1 MKLRVCA
8 LVSALLVGATLAAQ
22 AGPREDALHALD
34 LCAAIVDEHAKVAC
48 YDQAAAQLRAA
59 LNAPVTPHPPTESE
73 QKSWFGFD
81 LGNIFGSSP
90 AQQTTPQQFGS
101 ENVPPPPAPAN
112 EPPPPGPIDSIT
124 AKVNNF
130 AIDPFGKFVIFL
142 DNDQVWQQ
150 LQGDPE
156 HAGFHKGGG
165 DTVTISRGF
174 IGSYNLQINDSNKV
188 FKVKRIK

>member
-1 MKLRVCA
+1 MCA
-8 LVSALLVGATLAAQ
+8 LASGLFVIAAPAAQ

-34 LCAAIVDEHAKVAC
+34 QCAATADEHARVTC
-48 YDQAAAQLRAA
+48 YDQIAPQLKAA
-59 LNAPVTPHPPTESE
+59 LGAPAAPHPPTEAE

-81 LGNIFGSSP
+81 IGNIFGTSP

-101 ENVPPPPAPAN
+101 EALPPPPAPAN

-124 AKVNNF
+124 AKVTNY

-142 DNDQVWQQ
+142 DDDQVWQQ
-150 LQGDPE
+150 LQGDSE
-156 HAGFHKGGG
+156 HASFHKGGG

-188 FKVKRIK
+188 FKVNRIK